1 MPVRHQHFIFTA
13 TDYISPMS
21 TLLQSLI
28 SWLALPV
35 YIWQGLHVR
44 KNTMRM
50 PPPPHD
56 GWLHHAPSAKGGAPL
71 KVLVIG
77 DSSAAGVGVSNIA
90 DSLGGRLAPLLCE
103 RLKRPVS
110 VRIAGMNSAMSGQ
123 IRDFVVPH
131 IEPDGFDY
139 IALNIGTND
148 TKNLHTAGRFKRDFG
163 TLLYALKA
171 RFPSAR
177 IIWAGVLDMEKVPAL
192 PSPLNRLMGI
202 RARIIREKGRT
213 LCAERGVLAPESDWR
228 IVPEN
233 FSEDGFHAS
242 AQGYGEWAQ
251 SLAAFIVEM
260 ELG

>member
-1 MPVRHQHFIFTA
+1 
-13 TDYISPMS
+13 MS

-28 SWLALPV
+28 TWLALPV
-35 YIWQGLHVR
+35 YVWQGLKVR

-56 GWLHHAPSAKGGAPL
+56 GWLHHAFEGERDEPL
-71 KVLVIG
+71 KILVIG
-77 DSSAAGVGVSNIA
+77 DSSAAGVGVSDIA
-90 DSLGGRLAPLLCE
+90 DSLGGQLAPLLSE
-103 RLKRPVS
+103 RLERPVS

-163 TLLYALKA
+163 TLIYALKA

-177 IIWAGVLDMEKVPAL
+177 IIWAGILDMERVPAL

-202 RARIIREKGRT
+202 RARILREKGMT

-228 IVPEN
+228 IVREN

-242 AQGYGEWAQ
+242 ARGYHEWAQ
-251 SLAAFIVEM
+251 NLATLIATM
-260 ELG
+260 EKA